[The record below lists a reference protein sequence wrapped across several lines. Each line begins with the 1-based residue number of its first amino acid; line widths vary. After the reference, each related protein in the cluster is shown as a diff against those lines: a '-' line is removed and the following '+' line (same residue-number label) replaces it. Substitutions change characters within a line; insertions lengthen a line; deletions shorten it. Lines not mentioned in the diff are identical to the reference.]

1 MVSAGRVRAKELA
14 VVAAIAVASVV
25 AASSASTAVAA
36 DIGPSAPMPAKVQ
49 PFTAPYYNWSGFY
62 IGGHV
67 GGGWASTVTTDPKGT
82 AFAPPGGNVNVS
94 GSGFLGG
101 GQFGYNYQTGR
112 WVFGIEGDVSYSNV
126 RGSTTSGFVV
136 PNPNVGLS
144 TRLDWLST
152 VTGRVG
158 YALNDT
164 LIYGKAGAAFGGL
177 SLSMNSP
184 KFGSLSSSDTQTG
197 WTVGAGLEHALW
209 DNWTVKAE
217 YDYLDLGTHSI
228 TAAPSIGNAI
238 TADAKVTE
246 HMIKLG
252 ANYHFSPR

>member
-1 MVSAGRVRAKELA
+1 MRTTGLA
-14 VVAAIAVASVV
+14 LVAAAGLTGTVGPAL
-25 AASSASTAVAA
+25 AA

-62 IGGHV
+62 V
-67 GGGWASTVTTDPKGT
+67 GAHAGASWASTIATDPNGT
-82 AFAPPGGNVNVS
+82 TFAPPGGNVNVS

-112 WVFGIEGDVSYSNV
+112 WVFGIEGDVSYADIH
-126 RGSTTSGFVV
+126 GATTSGFTI

-158 YALNDT
+158 YAWNDT
-164 LIYGKAGAAFGGL
+164 LIYGKAGAAFAGL
-177 SLSMNSP
+177 SFNASVPAVGVFSGN
-184 KFGSLSSSDTQTG
+184 DTRTG
-197 WTVGAGLEHALW
+197 WTIGAGVEHALW

-217 YDYLDLGTHSI
+217 YDYLDLGTHSV
-228 TAAPSIGNAI
+228 TAAPAVGAPI
-238 TADAKVTE
+238 TADAKVTQ

-252 ANYHFSPR
+252 ANYRFSLH